1 MKHSGKALR
10 AGLKLVFKSF
20 VALVGL
26 IALGYLAKLIGPH
39 FGLLAIILVAVWIAF
54 VGSTFYFFRDPD
66 PLKPHEPNLL
76 VSPAH
81 GTVDVIDETIE
92 SEFMGG
98 TCQRISI
105 FLSPLNVH
113 VQNAPVSGKVACVKH
128 TPGKFRSAVKA
139 GSTML
144 NENVLIGFELLDR
157 ANEKVA
163 IRLIAGFLARRIV
176 PWVAVNDVVPRSER
190 ISLIQFG
197 SRCDL
202 YLPKTARIKIKLGTK
217 VIGGQSVVAAFE

>member
-10 AGLKLVFKSF
+10 AGLKLVFRSF
-20 VALVGL
+20 LALAVL
-26 IALGYLAKLIGPH
+26 IALGYLAKLIGPY
-39 FGLLAIILVAVWIAF
+39 FDSLAVILVVVWVLF
-54 VGSTFYFFRDPD
+54 VASTFYFFRDPD
-66 PLKPHEPNLL
+66 PLKPHEPNLI

-92 SEFMGG
+92 GEFMGG

-105 FLSPLNVH
+105 FLSPINVH
-113 VQNAPVSGKVACVKH
+113 VQNAPVSAKIACVKH
-128 TPGKFRSAVKA
+128 TPGKFASAVKA
-139 GSTML
+139 SGTMQ

-157 ANEKVA
+157 PNEKVA

-176 PWVAVNDVVPRSER
+176 PWVVVGDVVPRSER

-217 VIGGQSVVAAFE
+217 VIGGQSIVAVFE